1 VRRAAPLVALALVG
15 AGCGSHASAKPQLP
29 AGGPPGIVRIALA
42 HLLWPLDPAGA
53 RNRDETVVAR
63 ALFATPLRTDPRTGA
78 LRPGLCSTWKP
89 SADRRRWTFRCR
101 HAPAI
106 AIELKRT
113 GLAPSAVAQGRTLT
127 VSSPKAP
134 YLLTEARAAPP
145 AVPGP
150 FRLLRASPTRIVA
163 ERGGLRLDFRQVD
176 PTSAARLFRQG
187 KLDEAPVPLGDL
199 QAVLRDPLLRPA
211 VRIRRLLAVDLV
223 VAEPRGALTRFPAV
237 LRAYDDTAD
246 RADYQALVPELKA
259 PAAENL
265 VAPASAKVVRAA
277 VLAAG
282 RAKSRVS
289 KLPQVAVRFAGPTDP
304 DLAYGAGL
312 LVAAWR
318 DIGLGPYFAKGR
330 PDARFER
337 LVAAYPRPDALRAA
351 ARGETVIP
359 VSWVVDA
366 RLVSLRLRGW
376 REDELGAVD
385 YSRVRVRSQG

>member
-1 VRRAAPLVALALVG
+1 MRAAPLAALALIA
-15 AGCGSHASAKPQLP
+15 AGCGSHVSAKPQLP
-29 AGGPPGIVRIALA
+29 ADGPSGVVRIALA
-42 HLLWPLDPAGA
+42 HVLWPLDPARA
-53 RNRDETVVAR
+53 RTRDETVVAR

-78 LRPGLCSTWKP
+78 LRPGLCTSWLP
-89 SADRRRWTFRCR
+89 LGGGRWAFRCR
-101 HAPAI
+101 HALEI
-106 AIELKRT
+106 AAELRRAHLVRRAGVVGRMLLVAGP
-113 GLAPSAVAQGRTLT
+113 GL
-127 VSSPKAP
+127 P
-134 YLLTEARAAPP
+134 YVLTEARAAPP

-176 PTSAARLFRQG
+176 PTSAARVFRQG

-199 QAVLRDPLLRPA
+199 QAVLRDPEVRTA

-223 VAEPRGALTRFPAV
+223 VAEPHGALIRFPRV
-237 LRAYDDTAD
+237 RKAYDDTSD
-246 RADYQALVPELKA
+246 RADYQALVPELEA
-259 PAAENL
+259 PPAENL
-265 VAPASAKVVRAA
+265 VQPPAAKVARAA
-277 VLAAG
+277 ALAFG

-289 KLPQVAVRFAGPTDP
+289 KLPQVAVRFARPADP
-304 DLAYGAGL
+304 DLAFGAGL

-318 DIGLGPYFAKGR
+318 DIGLGPYFAKGK

-337 LVAAYPRPDALRAA
+337 LLAPYPRPGALRAA

-366 RLVSLRLRGW
+366 RLVSPRLRGW

-385 YSRVRVRSQG
+385 YSKVVLKR